1 MIRRL
6 LVVTILII
14 TALCALAGLGYHALN
29 KWAQGLEGMRKGEYA
44 DITVQL
50 QTEIKAG
57 LDAFLRKEDNRP
69 YTDYLYYHMPDNA
82 LALSQQKRTA
92 PLVLRSPLSGQ
103 LDQGLAYGHFQ
114 IEPDNH
120 ITTPNDD
127 IQAREGLSYSNG
139 KIASSLDQWRDNLGR
154 NLLQELKLNRSEAN
168 PPKAIPA
175 PQSQRAISPRRNST
189 AQQLA
194 IDSLQNTS
202 QKSQMFRQNRAVFQ
216 NNFASNSITPR
227 ENLQREIQNNAEVLQ
242 PAINQGILGDMI
254 QIRVEPFVPRL
265 VPMDNN
271 TPSIF
276 GGQILMLRHVQVEE
290 THYIQGFKLNEAELI
305 HRIETV
311 ASRLMALHQGL
322 SIKLS
327 DDIEPDA
334 CTSAVLD
341 FGFGSLVLNLI
352 ETDPGWIHHR
362 VTWFKRWYGVTCGV
376 VMMAISLGLTSLWRG
391 VRHQLTLSRQKDD
404 FISAVSHELRTP
416 LTAIRMYAEMLEKNW
431 INSEDKRQ
439 RYYTHVR
446 QESER
451 LSRLI
456 ENVLD
461 FSRIQREKKQYHIEL
476 GDLNACIQQV
486 VDMMTPFAVQS
497 GFTLNTDLADLPAQ
511 SFDKDAITQI
521 MVNLVD
527 NAIKYAK
534 DAKDKTLH
542 IRTLARD
549 RHVILEVEDHGP
561 GIPHAQQ
568 RHIFDPFYRTE
579 SESTRQAQGTGLGLA
594 LVKRFVDA
602 HQGSIEILSVH
613 PTGAIFRVTLCL
625 GAGVAGS

>member
-6 LVVTILII
+6 LLVTILII
-14 TALCALAGLGYHALN
+14 TALCALTGLGYHALN

-50 QTEIKAG
+50 QTEVKAG
-57 LDAFLRKEDNRP
+57 LDAFLQKEDNRP

-82 LALSQQKRTA
+82 WALSQQQQAA

-114 IEPDNH
+114 VEPNNR

-139 KIASSLDQWRDNLGR
+139 KIASGLDQWRDNLGR
-154 NLLQELKLNRSEAN
+154 NLLQKLKLNRSEAN
-168 PPKAIPA
+168 QPEALPT
-175 PQSQRAISPRRNST
+175 PQIQQAISPRSKSN

-202 QKSQMFRQNRAVFQ
+202 QKSQMFRQNRAVIE
-216 NNFASNSITPR
+216 NNFSSNTIVSSPLTTPGHGDTQAFQVPIDP
-227 ENLQREIQNNAEVLQ
+227 ET
-242 PAINQGILGDMI
+242 LGDTI
-254 QIRVEPFVPRL
+254 QIRVEPLVPRL
-265 VPMDNN
+265 VPNDAN

-276 GGQILMLRHVQVEE
+276 GGQILMLRHVQVEDK
-290 THYIQGFKLNEAELI
+290 HYIQGFKLNEAELI

-311 ASRLMALHQGL
+311 AARLMALHQGL
-322 SIKLS
+322 SIQLS
-327 DDIEPDA
+327 NDVQAEA

-352 ETDPGWIHHR
+352 EADPGWIHHR
-362 VTWFKRWYGVTCGV
+362 VTWFKRWYGITCAV
-376 VMMAISLGLTSLWRG
+376 VLIAISLGLTSLWRG
-391 VRHQLTLSRQKDD
+391 VHQQLALARQKDD

-431 INSEDKRQ
+431 VKTEDKRQ
-439 RYYTHVR
+439 QYYSNLR

-456 ENVLD
+456 ENVLN
-461 FSRIQREKKQYHIEL
+461 FSRIQRKKKQYHFEL

-497 GFTLNTDLADLPAQ
+497 GFTLSTDFADLPAQ
-511 SFDKDAITQI
+511 SFDRDAVTQI
-521 MVNLVD
+521 VVNLVD

-534 DAKDKTLH
+534 DAQDKTLWV
-542 IRTLARD
+542 RTQIKDLQA
-549 RHVILEVEDHGP
+549 ILEVEDHGP

-579 SESTRQAQGTGLGLA
+579 SESTRQTQGSGLGLA
-594 LVKRFVDA
+594 LVKRFVEA
-602 HQGSIEILSVH
+602 HHGSIEIQKAH

-625 GAGVAGS
+625 GTTS